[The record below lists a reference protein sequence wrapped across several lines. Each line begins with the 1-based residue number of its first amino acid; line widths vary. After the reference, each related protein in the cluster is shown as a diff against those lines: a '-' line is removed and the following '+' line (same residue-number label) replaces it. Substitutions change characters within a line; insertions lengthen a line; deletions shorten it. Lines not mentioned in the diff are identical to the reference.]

1 MKLEKKNYPQV
12 YLEGCKYK
20 VKKKEILEFIDIELK
35 SDSSFDSKWL
45 YSQEDVFLS
54 SSSIHKNSFEAEF
67 INRL

>member
-20 VKKKEILEFIDIELK
+20 VKKKWILEFLDIELK

-45 YSQEDVFLS
+45 YSQGDVF
-54 SSSIHKNSFEAEF
+54 
-67 INRL
+67 